1 MRLPDDPGKYSN
13 NWKYIELARFNPATG
28 KVSRE
33 MESAGVPRIYTWDD
47 VDGYREKYKNLGLY
61 TSVFN
66 YNDRVLD
73 RATRLGSLYFDLDS
87 AEGEE
92 SRQEA
97 VRIVDYVS
105 DFIPEA
111 AIQIYFTGKKGF
123 HIEFEALALGVTGSN
138 ELPSIF
144 RFIANDLRN
153 VLSLETLDSQVYD
166 LRRMWRL
173 PNSLHQDTGL
183 FKRLLSRDEL
193 SNDFDTIKEIAQTPN
208 YYVVPEQEFSA
219 KANEW
224 YREYTYKV
232 EQAKNPQK
240 YSTED
245 ILSKFNK
252 SGTGM
257 LKQVGSAEKEFD
269 PENLFTN
276 CSALAKL
283 WQKAETKHHLEHEE
297 RLFLCSILTYT
308 DEAVY
313 YLHEILKNCSDY
325 NFEKTQSHIDDWI
338 RRREMDI
345 GGRPFSC
352 ERANAA
358 GVGCGNCDLEP
369 KKKWVKIG
377 DSWIESEETSKPS
390 PIRFAYSKKSRIY

>member
-1 MRLPDDPGKYSN
+1 VRLPDDPGKYSN
-13 NWKYIELARFNPATG
+13 QWKYIELARFNPSSG
-28 KVSRE
+28 KVLRE
-33 MESAGVPRIYTWDD
+33 MKSAGKPQIYTWDD
-47 VDGYREKYKNLGLY
+47 VDEYRTKHKNTGLY

-66 YNDRVLD
+66 YNDTAID
-73 RATRLGSLYFDLDS
+73 KATRLGSLYFDLD
-87 AEGEE
+87 APEGER

-97 VRIVDYVS
+97 IRIVDHVL
-105 DFIPEA
+105 DFLPAEA
-111 AIQIYFTGKKGF
+111 LRIYFTGKKGF
-123 HIEFEALALGVTGSN
+123 HIELEALALGITGSN
-138 ELPSIF
+138 DLPSIF
-144 RFIANDLRN
+144 RFIANDLTTT
-153 VLSLETLDSQVYD
+153 LSLETVDTQVYD

-173 PNSLHQDTGL
+173 PNSIHQDTGL
-183 FKRLLSRDEL
+183 FKRLLSRDDL
-193 SNDFDTIKEIAQTPN
+193 SLSFAEIQEIATTPSD
-208 YYVVPEQEFSA
+208 YVVPEQQFNA

-240 YSTED
+240 YSKED
-245 ILSKFNK
+245 ILSRFNK

-257 LKQVGSAEKEFD
+257 LKQVGEGEKEFD
-269 PENLFTN
+269 PENLFTH
-276 CSALAKL
+276 CHAIADL
-283 WQKAETKHHLEHEE
+283 WRKAETKHHLEHEE

-313 YLHEILKNCSDY
+313 YLHEILKNCTDY

-352 ERANAA
+352 ERANSA

-390 PIRFAYSKKSRIY
+390 PIRFAYAKKPRIY